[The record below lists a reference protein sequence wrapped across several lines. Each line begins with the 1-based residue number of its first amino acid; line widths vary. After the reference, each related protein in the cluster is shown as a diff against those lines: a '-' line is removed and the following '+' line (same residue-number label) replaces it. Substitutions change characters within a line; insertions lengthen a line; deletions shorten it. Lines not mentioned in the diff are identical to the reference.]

1 MPTPTAFEQEL
12 LELINR
18 TRLDPA
24 GEFDA
29 LIVDAASQTGVTD
42 EITNALRYFG
52 VDAAAFGDQMAGF
65 DAVAPLAWNLALSS
79 AAQDHSAEMIIHD
92 EQSHRLPGEL
102 GLGDRIDAAGYDNW
116 TNLGENVYA
125 FTKSALYGHA
135 GFVIDWGYDAEDF
148 SGNTR
153 LADWRTLGDGM
164 QDPAGHRN
172 TILSATMTE
181 VGISAIAEN
190 DNSTGVGPYVVTQDF
205 GTRWDYSAQLVGV
218 VIEDQDGDSF
228 YDAGE
233 GLGGITV
240 TITASGGQ
248 VASTTTWSSG
258 GYQVALSPGSYTVD
272 FSGAGL
278 SGTIQKQIT
287 MGSEN
292 LKLDAFAAEAIAEQ
306 GPETG
311 DADDNDLSGTESAD
325 TLDGLGGNDTLTGLG
340 GDDSLLG
347 GADNDWITPGAGNDS
362 VDGGAGS
369 DMVSFFDLGAGVI
382 VNLQDNSAQ
391 SGADTNLLTD
401 IENVTGTIYGDYIR
415 GDDNDNRLRG
425 LGNYDWIVGSE
436 GADYID
442 GGTGRDMLSY
452 VYADTAVTVDLGAG
466 RGRAGQADGDRY
478 ESIERVTGSVYSDLF
493 YGSSGEDEFRGLGGY
508 DWFVGSGGGRDRYD
522 GGSGYDTVAY
532 SAAASGVVASLLL
545 GRGSGGDAERDL
557 YTSIENLTGSSFDDM
572 LTGDNGRNIL
582 RGMYGEDTIL
592 GGGGV
597 DYITG
602 GGSNDYLDGGDG
614 WDAAIYSGNR
624 ADYIVTQGASGVTVS
639 ALSGGE
645 GTDELYNFEAIRF
658 ADDLM
663 YL

>member
-12 LELINR
+12 LEMINR
-18 TRLDPA
+18 ARLDPA

-29 LIVDAASQTGVTD
+29 LIVDAASQTGASA

-52 VDAAAFGDQMAGF
+52 VDATAFGEQMAAY

-79 AAQDHSAEMIIHD
+79 AAQDHSDEMIAAD
-92 EQSHRLPGEL
+92 AQSHQLPGES
-102 GLGDRIDAAGYDNW
+102 GLGDRISAAGYNNW
-116 TNLGENVYA
+116 TNLSENVYA
-125 FTKSALYGHA
+125 YTKSALYGHA
-135 GFVIDWGYDAEDF
+135 GFVIDWGYDDEDY
-148 SGNTR
+148 SGNSR
-153 LADWRTLGDGM
+153 LSDWQTLGDGM

-172 TILSATMTE
+172 TIMSATLTE
-181 VGISAIAEN
+181 VGIAAVAEN
-190 DNSTGVGPYVVTQDF
+190 NNSTSVGPYVVTQDF
-205 GTRWDYSAQLVGV
+205 GSRWDYAAQLLGV
-218 VIEDQDGDSF
+218 VIEDQDGDRF

-240 TITASGGQ
+240 TITNSGGQ
-248 VASTTTWSSG
+248 VATTTTWSSG
-258 GYQVALSPGSYTVD
+258 GYQVSLSPGSYTVD

-278 SGTIQKQIT
+278 SGSIQHQIT

-292 LKLDAFAAEAIAEQ
+292 LKLDAFAADAAQ
-306 GPETG
+306 GA
-311 DADDNDLSGTESAD
+311 DAGDNDLTGTGNDD
-325 TLDGLGGNDTLTGLG
+325 TLDGLAGNDTLNGLD

-347 GADNDWITPGAGNDS
+347 GDDDDWITPGAGNDT
-362 VDGGAGS
+362 VDGGTGS
-369 DMVSFFDLGAGVI
+369 DMVSFVDLGAGVI
-382 VNLQDNSAQ
+382 VNLQDNTAQ
-391 SGADTNLLTD
+391 SGADTKLLTN
-401 IENVTGTIYGDYIR
+401 IENVTGTIYGDFIR
-415 GDDNDNRLRG
+415 GDDGDNRLRG

-442 GGTGRDMLSY
+442 GGSGRDMVSY
-452 VYADTAVTVDLGAG
+452 VYSDAAVTVDLGAG
-466 RGRAGQADGDRY
+466 RGSAGQADGDRY

-508 DWFVGSGGGRDRYD
+508 DWFVGSDGGRDRYD

-532 SAAASGVVASLLL
+532 SSATSGVTASLLL
-545 GRGSGGDAERDL
+545 GRGSGGDAESDL
-557 YTSIENLTGSSFDDM
+557 YTSIESLTGSSFDDM
-572 LTGDNGRNIL
+572 LTGDSGRNIL

-602 GGSNDYLDGGDG
+602 GGSDDYLDGGSG

-624 ADYIVTQGASGVTVS
+624 ADYTVTQNASGVTVS

-645 GTDELYNFEAIRF
+645 GIDELYNFEAIQF